1 MHHFAP
7 PSARVAIAV
16 EAHARLPDTGLPEH
30 FLRVPATLIPFFALH
45 RRDEYPI
52 PDCDNLE
59 ITYYLERP
67 DGRIAKLVTFGPRE
81 LEPEADVGPE
91 SLFWSKHQL
100 TTESD
105 DWIFDLE
112 LSVCPVEPEE
122 IGLEE
127 FGMKL
132 AGGELAGL
140 VRSLQLT
147 VYLERNGL
155 PLVDDGLE
163 RHIIESLTDWT
174 SGTGS
179 RLVWC

>member
-1 MHHFAP
+1 M
-7 PSARVAIAV
+7 
-16 EAHARLPDTGLPEH
+16 
-30 FLRVPATLIPFFALH
+30 
-45 RRDEYPI
+45 
-52 PDCDNLE
+52 
-59 ITYYLERP
+59 
-67 DGRIAKLVTFGPRE
+67 GRG
-81 LEPEADVGPE
+81 

-100 TTESD
+100 TTEFD
-105 DWIFDLE
+105 DWLFDLE
-112 LSVCPVEPEE
+112 LSVVCPVEPEE
-122 IGLEE
+122 LGLEE

-147 VYLERNGL
+147 VNLERNGL

-163 RHIIESLTDWT
+163 THIIESLTDWI

>member
-1 MHHFAP
+1 M
-7 PSARVAIAV
+7 
-16 EAHARLPDTGLPEH
+16 
-30 FLRVPATLIPFFALH
+30 VPFYAQDLG
-45 RRDEYPI
+45 DDDPI
-52 PDCDNLE
+52 PDADNLE

-122 IGLEE
+122 LGLEE

-132 AGGELAGL
+132 AEGELAGL

-163 RHIIESLTDWT
+163 RHIIESLTDWI